1 MTFTQNIFVFIDIN
15 MSTSLLRSRNA
26 VKIVRKTH
34 PFPHVSSSS
43 IVDGSISRAVSAG
56 KHSVVVPFQ
65 SFSAVPLAQEGG
77 SVKQDSNTPPSQPR
91 TLPTR
96 HSRHHAPPVAPVNVL
111 DEEHNRIVSSIPGTL
126 IGKSLNILQFYT
138 EL

>member
-1 MTFTQNIFVFIDIN
+1 

-34 PFPHVSSSS
+34 NIPHVSSSS
-43 IVDGSISRAVSAG
+43 MVDGPIARAVSAG
-56 KHSVVVPFQ
+56 KHSVVPFQ
-65 SFSAVPLAQEGG
+65 SFSAVALAEEGGGG
-77 SVKQDSNTPPSQPR
+77 SVKQDTNTPPSQPR

-96 HSRHHAPPVAPVNVL
+96 HSRHHAPPVALVNVL

-126 IGKSLNILQFYT
+126 IGKSWNILQSIYNYDSFFCT
-138 EL
+138 LHS